1 MIVRLV
7 SLLAAAVLLAP
18 PVAAQTAPAPVGI
31 VAPVLPT
38 FQFRPGRPDIARGP
52 ELGARVGNAA
62 QASLAYRGPYGFG
75 QCPADTILTT
85 FGTCA
90 QRR

>member
-1 MIVRLV
+1 MIARLA
-7 SLLAAAVLLAP
+7 SLLAAAILLAP
-18 PVAAQTAPAPVGI
+18 PAAAQTAPIGTVT
-31 VAPVLPT
+31 PVLPT
-38 FQFRPGRPDIARGP
+38 FQLRLGRPDIGRGP